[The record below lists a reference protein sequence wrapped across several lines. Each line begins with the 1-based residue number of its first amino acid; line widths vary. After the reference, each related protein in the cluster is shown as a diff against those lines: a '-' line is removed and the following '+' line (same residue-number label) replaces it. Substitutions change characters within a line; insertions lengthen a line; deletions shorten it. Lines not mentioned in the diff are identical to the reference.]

1 MRERNTG
8 MVGGGQRAGRRGE
21 GRGAE
26 AADDARE
33 GAVGSGAGVDVFVA
47 GQVIAEPG
55 SFEWEEGEGN

>member
-1 MRERNTG
+1 